1 LSAACEPDLV
11 SQTGSLMPLD
21 RQAKRILGMLAA
33 AGMPARSDDL
43 TAPKLREG
51 MLRLA
56 QTFDVR
62 GVAIGAVENRDLPG
76 VAGPV
81 PVRIYTPHALSA
93 EEPSAGIVYF
103 HGGAGVFC
111 SIETHEGLCRMLA
124 NASGC
129 RVVSVDYR
137 LAPEYQFPAA
147 VEDAHF
153 APQWICAHAGQ
164 LRIDPARIAIGGD
177 SFGATLAV
185 VVCQRARESS
195 GPTLA
200 LQVLF
205 CPVTDL
211 SDQSASWK
219 AYGEGYLLD
228 RITLDWAIGRYAPKM
243 DLADIR
249 LSPLRALDFAGL
261 PSAHIH
267 TAEFDPLRDEG
278 KAYAD
283 SLARAGVPVRY
294 VCHAGMIHH
303 FYCMAG
309 AIAYARH
316 AIAQAGA
323 AIQEAL
329 APR

>member
-1 LSAACEPDLV
+1 
-11 SQTGSLMPLD
+11 MPLD

-33 AGMPARSDDL
+33 GGMGPRIADF
-43 TAPKLREG
+43 TAPKMREA
-51 MLRLA
+51 MRRLA
-56 QTFDVR
+56 QTFDVH
-62 GVAIGAVENRDLPG
+62 GVSIGGIENRDLPG
-76 VAGPV
+76 VAGPL
-81 PVRIYTPHALSA
+81 PVRIYTPAAVGA
-93 EEPSAGIVYF
+93 EEESAAMVYF

-111 SIETHEGLCRMLA
+111 SIDTHDGLCRMLA

-129 RVVSVDYR
+129 RVFSVDYR
-137 LAPEYQFPAA
+137 LAPEHQFPAA
-147 VEDAHF
+147 VEDAYF
-153 APQWICAHAGQ
+153 ATQWICEHAGQ
-164 LRIDPARIAIGGD
+164 LRIDPTRVAVGGD
-177 SFGATLAV
+177 SAGGTLAA
-185 VVCQRARESS
+185 VVCQHAKESS
-195 GPTLA
+195 GPALA

-219 AYGEGYLLD
+219 AYGEGYFLD
-228 RITLDWAIGRYAPKM
+228 RFTLDWAVELYAPEA

-249 LSPLRALDFAGL
+249 ISPLRAVDLAGL
-261 PSAHIH
+261 PAAHIH

-278 KAYAD
+278 KAYAER
-283 SLARAGVPVRY
+283 LARAGVPVRY

-309 AIAYARH
+309 TITYAQR

-329 APR
+329 AVT